1 MMIDAVRLL
10 SSICVILS
18 GIAGVTG
25 NIEGAIYV
33 AILAIYFM
41 EASK

>member
-1 MMIDAVRLL
+1 MIDAVRLFSL
-10 SSICVILS
+10 LHVILS
-18 GIAGVTG
+18 AIVCVTG
-25 NIEGAIYV
+25 NIEGAIYT

>member
-1 MMIDAVRLL
+1 MIDAVRLWSVL
-10 SSICVILS
+10 NVILS
-18 GIAGVTG
+18 AIVCVTG
-25 NIEGAIYV
+25 NIEGAIYM

>member
-1 MMIDAVRLL
+1 MIDAVRLWSL
-10 SSICVILS
+10 ICMILS
-18 GIAGVTG
+18 AIACVVG
-25 NIEGAIYV
+25 NIEGAIYM